1 MSETMPEFENLLNI
15 NKSKGKKDAGSLN
28 QAGQDI
34 DMDLDEFVTCGSAF
48 AKLKSLVTLWLR
60 DKANG

>member
-1 MSETMPEFENLLNI
+1 MSETIPDFENLLNL
-15 NKSKGKKDAGSLN
+15 NKSKGKKESGNYN
-28 QAGQDI
+28 QTGHDL

-60 DKANG
+60 DK